1 MQYCIQLKGVSGM
14 KKFKKLAVIAAAAA
28 FVLGMAQT
36 ALADTG
42 APILTGLSVLTAV
55 QDGKNISFSPSV
67 TDYSYNVQSD
77 CYGVKIT
84 ATAPSGTVITV
95 NGEELES
102 GASKIVSIDGSLP
115 NYDIVLE
122 TPITVTANK
131 NGLSTTYTVNV
142 VRDCDTATYN
152 LFKPG
157 EYFDAENNVNIPYE
171 LYVPTNYDPNKKY
184 PIVFALHGSGQRT
197 QSVDMVLKRYQMA
210 TVWAKDSE
218 AGKNECIVLA
228 PQCKVT
234 DAKLENWT
242 TLMAYRAGAAENA
255 FAPMKYLNGAYNL
268 LLKVMNEYS
277 VDRDR
282 VYMTGLSAG
291 GFATYTLAIE
301 HPEVFAAIAPDAA
314 GADPSK
320 VEALRGMPMW
330 IFQAAD
336 DPTVKIAEYYNPTI
350 EALKNAGIYYKTTL
364 YNPGTVFGTSAH
376 FSWVPMYA
384 NTEFRDW
391 MFAQHK

>member
-1 MQYCIQLKGVSGM
+1 M
-14 KKFKKLAVIAAAAA
+14 KKLKKLVALVMTAA
-28 FVLGMAQT
+28 FLLGMTQT
-36 ALADTG
+36 AFADTG

-55 QDGKNISFSPSV
+55 QDGKNISFVPSV
-67 TDYSYNVQSD
+67 TDYTYNVQSD

-84 ATAPSGTVITV
+84 AMAPEGTVIAV
-95 NGEELES
+95 NGEEIES
-102 GASKIVSIDGSLP
+102 GKSKIVAIDGSYP

-122 TPITVTANK
+122 TPITVTASK
-131 NGLSTTYTVNV
+131 NGMTTTYTVNV
-142 VRDCDTATYN
+142 VRDCDTAVYN
-152 LFKPG
+152 LFTPG
-157 EYFDAENNVNIPYE
+157 EYVDAATGVVMPYE

-228 PQCKVT
+228 PQCKVA
-234 DAKLENWT
+234 DANIENWT
-242 TLMAYRAGAAENA
+242 TLMAYRAGQAENA
-255 FAPMKYLNGAYNL
+255 FAPMKYLDAAYNL
-268 LLKVMNEYS
+268 LLKVMDEYS
-277 VDRDR
+277 VDRSR

-314 GADPSK
+314 GADPAK

-336 DPTVKIAEYYNPTI
+336 DPTVKIVEYYNPTV
-350 EALKNAGIYYKTTL
+350 EALRAAGIYYKSTL
-364 YNPGTVFGTSAH
+364 YAPGTVFGTSAH

-384 NTEFRDW
+384 NQEFRDW